1 MLPLLLRLLLRRL
14 QLFLLLLLWLRLV
27 LLLRLR
33 LLLLLLRFLL
43 LLRLFLLLLTGRL
56 WLWPNNF
63 FIIVRILTRLRR
75 ARLRLRAGDL
85 RDHQHRRHQQRERAD
100 IRPLHYPYR
109 IFTN

>member
-1 MLPLLLRLLLRRL
+1 MLPLLLRRL

-43 LLRLFLLLLTGRL
+43 LLRLLLLLPL
-56 WLWPNNF
+56 WASLPAHCSSLHALCS
-63 FIIVRILTRLRR
+63 LTRLRR